1 MMLSPTKK
9 KIINNFRKNNLISE
23 ENIKRMIICD
33 NININHLNFL
43 FVDTYINKIEFENLK
58 KILEKRDYYRSI

>member
-1 MMLSPTKK
+1 MVDEFEK
-9 KIINNFRKNNLISE
+9 INNSS
-23 ENIKRMIICD
+23 CD

-43 FVDTYINKIEFENLK
+43 FVDSYINKIEFENLK